1 MNIEITGRN
10 TELTDEIKSFVQKKL
25 ATLER
30 VLDDPIDV
38 HVVLSVDKHR
48 HIAEIHVS
56 CPNQKLDGS
65 EETGEL
71 KASIGQVID
80 KLERQAR
87 RHKEKG
93 HSHKRRQT
101 PRDPE
106 IAATIESVARE
117 EAEGVKREA

>member
-1 MNIEITGRN
+1 MKIEITGRN
-10 TELTDEIKSFVQKKL
+10 TELTDEIKSFVEKKL
-25 ATLER
+25 ATLNR

-48 HIAEIHVS
+48 HIAEIHVTS
-56 CPNQKLDGS
+56 PHQTLDGS

-93 HSHKRRQT
+93 HNHKHRKSQ
-101 PRDPE
+101 RDPE
-106 IAATIESVARE
+106 IAATIESNARD
-117 EAEGVKREA
+117 EAEGA